1 MLNERPPPDSGPS
14 RSRFRSAWAPAIVLL
29 VGLAVTA
36 SVTAF
41 VARTAGDR
49 DSARFDDSVT
59 ATQDAIQERMKTYL
73 DALQASAGLFAATA
87 PVSRPEFHAFV
98 QHLELSSRFPGNRG
112 IGWSP
117 TVPDHQLEDFV
128 DSVRQSGRPGFRL
141 FPANSH
147 RVHQP
152 VLLIEPLDH
161 GNRNSLGY
169 DMASEPRRRAAM
181 QRARD
186 TGKAAAT
193 AEVPLEEQGS
203 ESTEPGFIVFTPVY
217 RSAGAPASVAA
228 RRKDL
233 RGFVYSPFRV
243 RDLLRGIFVE
253 HSAGQ
258 LAFDV
263 YDGKQ
268 AAPGALLFSAGQDV
282 RQDDPYMRGSR
293 QMEVAG
299 RTWTLDFASTPRFD
313 EGSHRGNPPLVL
325 LAGLLVTLLLTA
337 VTWFETRAR
346 AEAEGASAEAGRS
359 REALRRANQA
369 KDEFL
374 AMLGHELRNP
384 VGALVNVIRV
394 MRLGKM
400 DKASMDRYLDV
411 AARQVRLQTRL
422 VDDLLDVS
430 RFSTGNVR
438 LQRQPVDLG
447 QIAQRALGDVRARAE
462 EHDQEVVLEL
472 PDEPVVVDGDLVRL
486 EQVLANLLS
495 NAIKYTPAGGQIR
508 LVVERDPSAG
518 EPPGEGIVRV
528 IDTGIGIAPAQL
540 EAVFDLFAQTD
551 KAKTRAQGGL
561 GIGLTLAKRL
571 VELHGGRIEAESAGE
586 NRGSEFSVHLQTI
599 DAAPVS
605 VESPTSLPATTTS
618 NESEGRR
625 GLKVLIVEDNAD
637 ARDML
642 RELLTLLGHEVIVAE
657 DGRAGIEKAL
667 HTHPDIALVD
677 LGLPVVSGFE
687 VAERVRAEQEISG
700 IRLIA
705 LTGYGQPEDRRR
717 ALEAGFD
724 EHMVKPLDLD
734 GLERALASVEEE
746 A

>member
-1 MLNERPPPDSGPS
+1 L
-14 RSRFRSAWAPAIVLL
+14 APAILLL
-29 VGLAVTA
+29 VGLVVTG

-49 DSARFDDSVT
+49 DRARFDDSVT

-73 DALQASAGLFAATA
+73 DALQASAGLFAAAA

-98 QHLELSSRFPGNRG
+98 GHLELSSRFPGNRG

-117 TVPDHQLEDFV
+117 TVFASQQADFV
-128 DSVRQSGRPGFRL
+128 LGVRQSGRPDFRL
-141 FPANSH
+141 FPSSGH
-147 RVHQP
+147 PVRQP

-161 GNRNSLGY
+161 GNKDSLGY
-169 DMASEPRRRAAM
+169 DMASEPRRREAM

-203 ESTEPGFIVFTPVY
+203 DSTEPGFIVFTPVY
-217 RSAGAPASVAA
+217 GSAGVPATVEQR
-228 RRKDL
+228 RRKL
-233 RGFVYSPFRV
+233 KGFVYSPFRV
-243 RDLLRGIFVE
+243 RDLLRGIFAE
-253 HSAGQ
+253 HSAAQ
-258 LAFDV
+258 LAFNV
-263 YDGKQ
+263 YDGTR
-268 AAPGALLFSAGQDV
+268 ATPGTLLFSAGQDV
-282 RQDDPYMRGSR
+282 HQDNPYMRGSR
-293 QMEVAG
+293 RIQVAG

-313 EGSHRGNPPLVL
+313 AASHRGNPPLVL
-325 LAGLLVTLLLTA
+325 LAGLMVTLLITA

-346 AEAEGASAEAGRS
+346 AEAERSKAEAEKS

-369 KDEFL
+369 KDEFI

-384 VGALVNVIRV
+384 VGALVNIIRV

-400 DKASMDRYLDV
+400 DKAALNRYLDV

-438 LQRQPVDLG
+438 LQQQPVDLA
-447 QIAQRALGDVRARAE
+447 QIARRALGDMAARAE
-462 EHDQEVVLEL
+462 DHGQELALEV
-472 PDEPVVVDGDLVRL
+472 PAEPVVVDGDLVRL
-486 EQVLANLLS
+486 EQVIANLLS
-495 NAIKYTPAGGQIR
+495 NAIKYTPTGGKIR
-508 LVVERDPSAG
+508 LVVELDPSVG
-518 EPPGEGIVRV
+518 EPPGEAVVRV

-540 EAVFDLFAQTD
+540 EGIFELFAQTD

-571 VELHGGRIEAESAGE
+571 IELHGGHITAHSPGE
-586 NRGSEFSVHLQTI
+586 NQGSEFSVHLPAI
-599 DAAPVS
+599 EAEPVS
-605 VESPTSLPATTTS
+605 LEHPSSLRATSAAG
-618 NESEGRR
+618 EEADGKRR
-625 GLKVLIVEDNAD
+625 LKILIVEDNAD

-642 RELLTLLGHEVIVAE
+642 RELLVLLGHDVIVAE
-657 DGRAGIEKAL
+657 DGRVGIEKAL
-667 HTHPDIALVD
+667 HLHPDIALVD

-687 VAERVRAEQEISG
+687 VAERVRAEREASS

-734 GLERALASVEEE
+734 GLEKVLSSVESR